1 MAATPETFAQEY
13 YDRALNRFRNVHDH
27 DYFQEWVLA
36 NVSGRG
42 FVSSNGTVFIESVA
56 RHHVIKRPST
66 EPIVIVV
73 PRLLFDKGREM
84 IAETLQKGKIVH
96 LGFQVVVSDELAF
109 DLNMV
114 ARPLASAYGTHLSE
128 QARQR
133 AVLLQAPSAA

>member
-13 YDRALNRFRNVHDH
+13 YDLALNRFRNVHDH

-36 NVSGRG
+36 NVAGRG

-84 IAETLQKGKIVH
+84 IAETQKRENCTSR
-96 LGFQVVVSDELAF
+96 VSGSSF
-109 DLNMV
+109 
-114 ARPLASAYGTHLSE
+114 G
-128 QARQR
+128 
-133 AVLLQAPSAA
+133 